1 MENLQC
7 PSQWRQM
14 DLNDNYAMSDWIP
27 ETFIISPFND
37 EAILYMQNVSKAC
50 LDITVGNGLRPILQM
65 GETWWWWDN
74 EVPYFYDNATKE
86 KYLEEFGVELYEYG
100 DVFSSYNLF

>member
-1 MENLQC
+1 
-7 PSQWRQM
+7 M

-50 LDITVGNGLRPILQM
+50 LDITVGNGLRSILQM
-65 GETWWWWDN
+65 GETWWWDN